1 MLAELHTD
9 MTLATPLSL
18 NELHFYLTRAVVG
31 ICGSF
36 SQATECARACGWLV
50 CHGFALDELIQN
62 ILQKPCPAPPEFHW
76 QEDGTLACS
85 DTPIPALYAGSIIA
99 DYACAHPKTL
109 KCDKVDHPLLLAGQ
123 IIPRLPKQTS
133 WQLSLGQQ
141 GFQISGDEI
150 HTYIPNS
157 VEVSLSVWTEPL
169 LGTKITSTKESVY
182 HHGIPLTDATWTLL
196 WQCFQNT
203 LVPSNA
209 ESTLQGAGAGTND
222 ND

>member
-1 MLAELHTD
+1 

-31 ICGSF
+31 IGGSF
-36 SQATECARACGWLV
+36 SIATECAHACKWLV
-50 CHGFALDELIQN
+50 CHGFALDDLIQC
-62 ILQKPCPAPPEFHW
+62 LLGQPCPAPPELDW
-76 QEDGTLACS
+76 QEDGTMSCS
-85 DTPIPALYAGSIIA
+85 DAPIPALYAGSVIA
-99 DYACAHPKTL
+99 DYVSLGHKTATL
-109 KCDKVDHPLLLAGQ
+109 GSVDHPLLLAGQ
-123 IIPRLPKQTS
+123 VIPRLPKQTS

-157 VEVSLSVWTEPL
+157 VEVSLFVRTEPL
-169 LGTKITSTKESVY
+169 SGTKITSTKESVY

-209 ESTLQGAGAGTND
+209 ESALQGAGAGTND